1 MRQAPSDDDL
11 VKHWAYNIAKWEIE
25 EALQEIQLS
34 NYDKEVTT
42 TAYHR
47 VIKYAMMLKDI
58 LVEEDPT
65 LYNKASK
72 EYLDT
77 DNKDE

>member
-1 MRQAPSDDDL
+1 
-11 VKHWAYNIAKWEIE
+11 
-25 EALQEIQLS
+25 
-34 NYDKEVTT
+34 
-42 TAYHR
+42 
-47 VIKYAMMLKDI
+47 MMLKDV